1 MRSAVSVS
9 AAIAGPLAP
18 LAIEDRHLLGVVAL
32 ACDDVDRGRLLDA
45 CQVVLGEVDVDRA
58 ERLGE
63 PLAGARADERDDVL
77 AAGEDP
83 GDREL
88 GDGRVL
94 LGGDCAQRLDEF
106 QVALEVLAGEARS
119 RGPEVMRREGRP
131 VLSTSGPRA
140 ARARGRRRQ

>member
-1 MRSAVSVS
+1 M
-9 AAIAGPLAP
+9 
-18 LAIEDRHLLGVVAL
+18 VAL
-32 ACDDVDRGRLLDA
+32 GGDDADRSRLLDA
-45 CQVVLGEVDVDRA
+45 CQVALREVDDISA

-63 PLAGARADERDDVL
+63 PFARAPTSRDDVL

-106 QVALEVLAGEARS
+106 QAALEVLAGVARS
-119 RGPEVMRREGRP
+119 RGP
-131 VLSTSGPRA
+131 
-140 ARARGRRRQ
+140 